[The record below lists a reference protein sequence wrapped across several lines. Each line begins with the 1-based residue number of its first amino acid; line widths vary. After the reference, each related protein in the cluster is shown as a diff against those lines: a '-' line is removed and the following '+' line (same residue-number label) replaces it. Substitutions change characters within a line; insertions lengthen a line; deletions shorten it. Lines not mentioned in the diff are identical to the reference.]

1 MESRTPAKIADLST
15 ITAWQNPATGEIRVL
30 DAAPIAAMAES
41 AKDTKV
47 DTKAVTATAY
57 QPDAKSP
64 AKVMPVFERAVM
76 AKDAAAVDFKPRNT
90 KAEDA
95 GNVILFGLDE
105 VVLAGQKFRVDR
117 VGHETMKDPVT
128 GEELLRME
136 LVRI

>member
-30 DAAPIAAMAES
+30 DAAPIAALAES
-41 AKDTKV
+41 AKDVKV

-57 QPDAKSP
+57 QPDARTP
-64 AKVMPVFERAVM
+64 RKVLPTFDKVSL
-76 AKDAAAVDFKPRNT
+76 AKDAAAVDFKPRNV

-95 GNVILFGLDE
+95 GSVILFGLDE
-105 VVLAGQKFRVDR
+105 VVLAGQRFRVDR
-117 VGHETMKDPVT
+117 VGHETMKDPVN
-128 GEELLRME
+128 GDELLRME

>member
-1 MESRTPAKIADLST
+1 MADAIRDMPKMSV
-15 ITAWQNPATGEIRVL
+15 WQNPATGEIRVL
-30 DAAPIAAMAES
+30 DAAPIAALAES

-47 DTKAVTATAY
+47 DTKAVTALAY
-57 QPDAKSP
+57 QPDVLTP
-64 AKVMPVFERAVM
+64 RKVLPVFDKAAM
-76 AKDAAAVDFKPRNT
+76 AKDAAAVDFKPRNV

-95 GNVILFGLDE
+95 GSVILFGLDE

-128 GEELLRME
+128 GDELLRME

>member
-1 MESRTPAKIADLST
+1 MPDAIRDMPKMSV
-15 ITAWQNPATGEIRVL
+15 WQNPSTGEIRVL
-30 DAAPIAAMAES
+30 DAAPIAALAES
-41 AKDTKV
+41 AKDVKV
-47 DTKAVTATAY
+47 DTTKILPTPA
-57 QPDAKSP
+57 QPDPKTP
-64 AKVMPVFERAVM
+64 RKVIPDFDRTPL
-76 AKDAAAVDFKPRNT
+76 AKDAAAVNFKPRNV

-128 GEELLRME
+128 GDELLRME

>member
-1 MESRTPAKIADLST
+1 MPDAIRDMPKMSV
-15 ITAWQNPATGEIRVL
+15 WQNPATGEIRVL

-47 DTKAVTATAY
+47 DTTKILPTAA
-57 QPDAKSP
+57 QPDPKTP
-64 AKVMPVFERAVM
+64 RTVIPDFDRTPL
-76 AKDAAAVDFKPRNT
+76 AKDSAAVNFKPRNT
-90 KAEDA
+90 KAEEA

-105 VVLAGQKFRVDR
+105 VTLAGQKFRVDR

-128 GEELLRME
+128 GDELLRME